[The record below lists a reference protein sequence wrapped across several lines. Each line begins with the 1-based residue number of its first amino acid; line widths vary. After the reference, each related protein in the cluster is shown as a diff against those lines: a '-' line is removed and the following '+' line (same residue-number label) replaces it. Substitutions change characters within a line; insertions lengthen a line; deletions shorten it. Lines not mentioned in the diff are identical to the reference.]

1 MDNHTPP
8 QSIAITVAVIFVVF
22 LAIAVTIAAAV
33 TVGPAVV
40 RRRKK
45 RSNDTIPPIL
55 IILKTSKPY
64 QIWYTQSNVGDIGKD
79 KREYQRNQTEI

>member
-8 QSIAITVAVIFVVF
+8 QSIAITVAVIVVVT
-22 LAIAVTIAAAV
+22 LAIAVAIAAAV

-64 QIWYTQSNVGDIGKD
+64 QIRYTQSHVGVVATNR
-79 KREYQRNQTEI
+79 REYQRNNIVR

>member
-55 IILKTSKPY
+55 SYNTKNIKTIP
-64 QIWYTQSNVGDIGKD
+64 NLV
-79 KREYQRNQTEI
+79 QTIKCW